1 MDHHIT
7 KLIELLEEVQN
18 SNNTEE
24 IVLLEKKIE
33 EQSLLIFKEKELN
46 PKIDTPEVREKLK
59 ALEIV
64 INKISNAQKK
74 KYKLFDDFEKFIE
87 SRKIK

>member
-74 KYKLFDDFEKFIE
+74 KYKLFDDFEKFVE

>member
-46 PKIDTPEVREKLK
+46 PKIDTPEIREKLK

-64 INKISNAQKK
+64 IN
-74 KYKLFDDFEKFIE
+74 
-87 SRKIK
+87 